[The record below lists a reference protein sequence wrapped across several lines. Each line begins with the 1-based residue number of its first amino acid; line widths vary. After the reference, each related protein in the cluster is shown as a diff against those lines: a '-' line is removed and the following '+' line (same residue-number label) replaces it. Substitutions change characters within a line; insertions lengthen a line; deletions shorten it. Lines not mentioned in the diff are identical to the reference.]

1 MMRESSHESTPP
13 ADLMPDLFP
22 GLNDQD
28 LLSNLT
34 DNGIHNVNP
43 GVSDDADNN
52 SINTESKSQL
62 SDTQNQEH
70 QLKPSVSRQ
79 QANLIQYQATARF
92 QIIVIS
98 IQC

>member
-1 MMRESSHESTPP
+1 MMRESSHESTSP

-43 GVSDDADNN
+43 GVSDGA
-52 SINTESKSQL
+52 
-62 SDTQNQEH
+62 DTQNQEH
-70 QLKPSVSRQ
+70 Q
-79 QANLIQYQATARF
+79 QANLIQYPATARC

>member
-43 GVSDDADNN
+43 GVSDDAD
-52 SINTESKSQL
+52 
-62 SDTQNQEH
+62 TQNQ
-70 QLKPSVSRQ
+70 S
-79 QANLIQYQATARF
+79 
-92 QIIVIS
+92 
-98 IQC
+98 

>member
-13 ADLMPDLFP
+13 ADLMPDLLP

-43 GVSDDADNN
+43 GVSDDAD
-52 SINTESKSQL
+52 
-62 SDTQNQEH
+62 TQNQEH
-70 QLKPSVSRQ
+70 Q
-79 QANLIQYQATARF
+79 QANLIQYPATARC

>member
-43 GVSDDADNN
+43 GVSDGA
-52 SINTESKSQL
+52 
-62 SDTQNQEH
+62 DTQNQEH
-70 QLKPSVSRQ
+70 Q
-79 QANLIQYQATARF
+79 QANLIQYPATARC